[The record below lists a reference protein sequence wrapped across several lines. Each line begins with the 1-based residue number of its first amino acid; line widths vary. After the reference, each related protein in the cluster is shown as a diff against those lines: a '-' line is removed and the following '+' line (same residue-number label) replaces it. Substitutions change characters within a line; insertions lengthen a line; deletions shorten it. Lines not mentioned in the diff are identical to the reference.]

1 MNYEECLAYIH
12 SVKWRGSKPGLS
24 RTRELLKRLGNPE
37 KKLKFVHI
45 AGTNGKG
52 SAAAS
57 IAAILR
63 ASGYKTGLY
72 TSPYV
77 LRFNER
83 MQIDGEQIPD
93 DELCALTEKIRPFA
107 DSMEDV
113 PTEFEMITAIGMEFF
128 AAHSCDVVVLEVGLG
143 GELDSTNVIDT
154 PEAAVIMTIGLDHTR
169 ELGSTIPEI
178 ASAKAGIIKPG
189 GDVII
194 YGGKNGEEEVFE
206 RVCREKNARLH
217 KTDFSKLDI
226 KSLSLKGA
234 EFDFGD
240 IKDIFLPMAGTYQ
253 PYNAAVAITAAG
265 VLADKGWSITGE
277 SIKKGLAALYWPGR
291 FEVLAEAPTFIID
304 GAHNPNG
311 AEAAAKSLREYFPE
325 GGIVFLMGVMADKD
339 LSGMLPHYGPMA
351 KRFVAVTAPNPR
363 AMKAEELAERLA
375 STGVPAEARDT
386 IEEGVKAAVEAA
398 GKKGVV
404 CALGTLYF
412 SADVR
417 ESVGNC
423 VKNGLLLP

>member
-1 MNYEECLAYIH
+1 
-12 SVKWRGSKPGLS
+12 
-24 RTRELLKRLGNPE
+24 
-37 KKLKFVHI
+37 
-45 AGTNGKG
+45 
-52 SAAAS
+52 
-57 IAAILR
+57 
-63 ASGYKTGLY
+63 
-72 TSPYV
+72 
-77 LRFNER
+77 
-83 MQIDGEQIPD
+83 
-93 DELCALTEKIRPFA
+93 
-107 DSMEDV
+107 
-113 PTEFEMITAIGMEFF
+113 
-128 AAHSCDVVVLEVGLG
+128 
-143 GELDSTNVIDT
+143 
-154 PEAAVIMTIGLDHTR
+154 
-169 ELGSTIPEI
+169 
-178 ASAKAGIIKPG
+178 
-189 GDVII
+189 
-194 YGGKNGEEEVFE
+194 
-206 RVCREKNARLH
+206 
-217 KTDFSKLDI
+217 
-226 KSLSLKGA
+226 
-234 EFDFGD
+234 
-240 IKDIFLPMAGTYQ
+240 MAGTYQ

-311 AEAAAKSLREYFPE
+311 AEAA
-325 GGIVFLMGVMADKD
+325 LMGVMADKD